1 MSQVCA
7 LGFSLLVNPARTV
20 VNRAR
25 TAAGQDLLLMGGFAI
40 QRRAFAGRNND
51 HARFLVSPV
60 LH

>member
-7 LGFSLLVNPARTV
+7 MGFSLL